1 MMSSHPNSTVN
12 NNEEKPYAVV
22 DCIDGSLH
30 VHEGL
35 YYLLLK
41 NVTKNDPFTD
51 KEIRVS
57 DTEMHCIHDTL
68 HTSAFTDILII
79 DSRAKSFIMT
89 CNSNDMYNI
98 S

>member
-1 MMSSHPNSTVN
+1 MYVLNNNTVTILDNVCMMSYQPNSTLL

-22 DCIDGSLH
+22 DCIDGPLH
-30 VHEGL
+30 VHASL

-57 DTEMHCIHDTL
+57 NIM
-68 HTSAFTDILII
+68 ILISI
-79 DSRAKSFIMT
+79 D
-89 CNSNDMYNI
+89 
-98 S
+98 

>member
-1 MMSSHPNSTVN
+1 MMSSYPYSAVNN

-57 DTEMHCIHDTL
+57 NIMILKCIVYMILCIHL
-68 HTSAFTDILII
+68 HSLI
-79 DSRAKSFIMT
+79 
-89 CNSNDMYNI
+89 Y
-98 S
+98 

>member
-1 MMSSHPNSTVN
+1 MMSSYPNSTLN

-22 DCIDGSLH
+22 DCIDGALH

-57 DTEMHCIHDTL
+57 NIMILKCIVYM
-68 HTSAFTDILII
+68 IL
-79 DSRAKSFIMT
+79 
-89 CNSNDMYNI
+89 
-98 S
+98 

>member
-1 MMSSHPNSTVN
+1 MMSSYPNSTVNN

-22 DCIDGSLH
+22 NCLDGSLH

-57 DTEMHCIHDTL
+57 NIMILKCIVYMILCIHL
-68 HTSAFTDILII
+68 HSLIYCLLI
-79 DSRAKSFIMT
+79 RMI
-89 CNSNDMYNI
+89 CIIYHNN
-98 S
+98 

>member
-1 MMSSHPNSTVN
+1 MMSSYPNSTVNN

-22 DCIDGSLH
+22 NCLDGSLH
-30 VHEGL
+30 VHQGL

-57 DTEMHCIHDTL
+57 NIMILKCIVYMIL
-68 HTSAFTDILII
+68 CIYTSAFTDILFI
-79 DSRAKSFIMT
+79 D
-89 CNSNDMYNI
+89 SNDMYNI